1 MFDLLPYFWMAFML
15 AVVLFPTVLGLMA
28 RPKRKPKSAAV
39 SEGEPEGLPAD
50 PVLDFGDELAQM
62 EK

>member
-1 MFDLLPYFWMAFML
+1 ML
-15 AVVLFPTVLGLMA
+15 AVVLFPTVIGLMG
-28 RPKRKPKSAAV
+28 RPKRKPKSVAV
-39 SEGEPEGLPAD
+39 AEGEPEGLQAD